1 MVGKTAGF
9 LAAIAVLC
17 LGQFAGAAQAGDTN
31 FLKAGSPLEAGAL
44 IKARPGV
51 GVEPNGGSDEERR
64 RRRLA
69 GQPPGSVSGAAT
81 PLTRTGNLPATRA
94 PSRAAGFQASP
105 ALVGAVRNELSR
117 IGLK

>member
-9 LAAIAVLC
+9 LAAIAVLG
-17 LGQFAGAAQAGDTN
+17 LSQFAGAAQAGGAN
-31 FLKAGSPLEAGAL
+31 FLKAGNPLEAGAL
-44 IKARPGV
+44 IEARPGV
-51 GVEPNGGSDEERR
+51 GVEPNGGSDEER

-94 PSRAAGFQASP
+94 PSRAANFQASP

>member
-9 LAAIAVLC
+9 LAAIAA
-17 LGQFAGAAQAGDTN
+17 LGLSQFAGAAQAGGAN
-31 FLKAGSPLEAGAL
+31 FLKAGSPLEAGVL
-44 IKARPGV
+44 IEARPGV

-81 PLTRTGNLPATRA
+81 PLTRTGNLPPPVRPPARPAFRRLPPSSA
-94 PSRAAGFQASP
+94 PCAM
-105 ALVGAVRNELSR
+105 N
-117 IGLK
+117 